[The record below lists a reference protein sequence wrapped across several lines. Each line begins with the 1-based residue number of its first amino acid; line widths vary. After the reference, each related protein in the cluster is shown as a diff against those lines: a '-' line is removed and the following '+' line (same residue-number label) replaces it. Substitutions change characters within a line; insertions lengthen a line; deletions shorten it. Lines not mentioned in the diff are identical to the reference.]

1 MALPRHRSELCTRVE
16 PCWCSFSSIYP
27 GIPFVGWFGG
37 MAARSGSGAS
47 PAGINTSA
55 WCSPNSPTA
64 KACGTSKPVWAPSR
78 RSSTT
83 SAFAPER
90 FARSTLADANEKRD
104 WRIYAD
110 FAQVLIDQARR
121 LYSGDS
127 FVVELELTVYA
138 LDSTT
143 IDVCLSLFP
152 GLLPEPG
159 SIYVLDRGY
168 TDFARLQLLALPGD
182 FVIRARRDFRFDRR
196 CSRSVDG

>member
-1 MALPRHRSELCTRVE
+1 HGDPPAPLSRSLRDIEACLGAVPEKLYHLGFRTRT
-16 PCWCSFSSIYP
+16 I
-27 GIPFVGWFGG
+27 G
-37 MAARSGSGAS
+37 
-47 PAGINTSA
+47 
-55 WCSPNSPTA
+55 
-64 KACGTSKPVWAPSR
+64 
-78 RSSTT
+78 
-83 SAFAPER
+83 
-90 FARSTLADANEKRD
+90 RSTLADANEKRD

-143 IDVCLSLFP
+143 IDACLSLFP